1 MKPQFPRPV
10 MQGTR
15 VFFFEHEIAGYLSA
29 LAGLTPEPTPP
40 PAEFKLVRSAVFQAK
55 LGNISRRT
63 MLRRLEARALETAA
77 AAE

>member
-10 MQGTR
+10 MQGIR
-15 VFFFEHEIAGYLSA
+15 IYFFQHEVEAYLAA
-29 LAGLTPEPTPP
+29 LAGLTPEPAPP

-55 LGNISRRT
+55 LGGISRRT
-63 MLRRLEARALETAA
+63 MLRRLEARALETAT